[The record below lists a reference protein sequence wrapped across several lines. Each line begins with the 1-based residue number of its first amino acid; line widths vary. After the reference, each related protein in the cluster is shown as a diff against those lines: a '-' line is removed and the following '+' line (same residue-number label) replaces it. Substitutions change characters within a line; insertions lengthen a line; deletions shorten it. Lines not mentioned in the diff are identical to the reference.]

1 MAAFRSAVEFWGA
14 DMLELDVH
22 ASADGRIVVIH
33 DGSVDRTTDGS
44 GAVAGMPWA
53 ALRELD
59 AGYRFLDL
67 DGRPSFR
74 GRGVRIP
81 LLDEVLEA
89 FPRTRINAEVKDA
102 RAALGLV
109 EVVRRHGAAHRVL
122 LAAGDERNRSEVRG
136 YPGPWGA
143 SKEQLLA
150 FWALHRT
157 PLSSLYTPAA
167 DILQV
172 PFRWKGRT
180 VVTERFLA
188 EAHRRNLP
196 VHVWTVDDESL
207 MRHLLDLGVDGI
219 QTDRPDVLSR
229 VLSEVARRPA
239 PPGLA
244 LRAAG
249 PEPV

>member
-1 MAAFRSAVEFWGA
+1 MAAFRSALEFWGA

-44 GAVAGMPWA
+44 GAVAGLPWA
-53 ALRELD
+53 ELRELD

-67 DGRPSFR
+67 DGRPSYR
-74 GRGVRIP
+74 GRGVRLP

-109 EVVRRHGAAHRVL
+109 ELVRRHGAAHRVL
-122 LAAGDERNRSEVRG
+122 LAAGDERSRNEVRG

-143 SKEQLLA
+143 SKEQLFA
-150 FWALHRT
+150 FWALHDT

-172 PFRWKGRT
+172 PYRWKGRP

-196 VHVWTVDDESL
+196 VHVWTVDDEPL

-229 VLSEVARRPA
+229 VLSEVTGRPA

-244 LRAAG
+244 RQAAR
-249 PEPV
+249 PEQG